1 MSEFTG
7 STGVRIMRLAH
18 NPDLPLPARQSSESA
33 GYDVR
38 SCEDEFTLAPGERR
52 AVATGLAFA
61 LPRGLEMQV
70 RARSGLALAHGITLP
85 NAPGTIDPDYRGEL
99 KVILLHAGNAPL
111 VIRRGDRI
119 AQLVFSRFEAPAL
132 EEVATLDDTVRGTGG
147 FGSTGV

>member
-1 MSEFTG
+1 MPTLL
-7 STGVRIMRLAH
+7 VRVQRLPH
-18 NPDLPLPARQSSESA
+18 NPDLPLPARQTNESA

-38 SCEDEFTLAPGERR
+38 SCEPDFTLVPGERR

-61 LPRGLEMQV
+61 IPSGIEMQV

-99 KVILLHAGNAPL
+99 KVILLHAGQEPL
-111 VIRRGDRI
+111 RICRGDRI
-119 AQLVFSRFEAPAL
+119 AQLIFSRFEAPVL
-132 EEVATLDDTVRGTGG
+132 DEVPSLDVTARGDGG